1 MARPATNFRCTECGW
16 TSIKWVGRCGE
27 CQSWGTVIDDA
38 ENASPARAVVPIRVS
53 AARAAKPITE
63 IGSSDE
69 VTHWPSGIAEFDRVL
84 GGGIVPGAAILLSG
98 EPGVGKSTLLLEVAA
113 RAAAR
118 GMRVLYVSAE
128 ESVSQVRM
136 RAARTGALQETLFL
150 AAEVDLAVILGQI
163 EQVDP
168 QLVIVDSVQTV
179 ASSASEGL
187 AGGPSQVREVAS
199 TLIRVAKD
207 RNLPILIVGHVTKD
221 GSIAGP
227 RLLEHLVDVV
237 LQFEGDRQTALR
249 FVRSQKNRFGPTD
262 EVGCFE
268 MTGDG
273 IAEVADPS
281 GLFLSRSRQPVS
293 GTCVTIAVEGRR
305 ALPVEVQALIV
316 ATSAP
321 MPRRI
326 VNGVDSSRV
335 AMLLAVLE
343 RRAKI
348 PLSNSDVYVSTV
360 GGIRVIEPGAD
371 LAIALAIAS
380 ASRDIALPATLAAI
394 GEISLAGEVRSAAAS
409 KQRHG
414 GSQASRLHKYRGCP
428 IRDDRERAEVR
439 LRGAHAPRGRPAGV
453 LAPNSGR
460 ALARRPLDRA
470 SRYRRPSPNQVRR
483 HVGSTATRAATP
495 AP

>member
-1 MARPATNFRCTECGW
+1 MARTAPNFRCTECGW

-27 CQSWGTVIDDA
+27 CQSWGTVVDDA
-38 ENASPARAVVPIRVS
+38 ENAPSPRAVIPIRVS

-63 IGSSDE
+63 IGSNDD
-69 VTHWPSGIAEFDRVL
+69 VTHWPSGIVEFDRVL

-98 EPGVGKSTLLLEVAA
+98 EPGVGKSTLLLEVAS

-128 ESVSQVRM
+128 ESVNQVRM
-136 RAARTGALQETLFL
+136 RAARTGALQPTLYL

-179 ASSASEGL
+179 ASSASDGL
-187 AGGPSQVREVAS
+187 AGGPAQVREVAS
-199 TLIRVAKD
+199 TLIRVSKD
-207 RNLPILIVGHVTKD
+207 RNLPVLLVGHVTKD
-221 GSIAGP
+221 GTIAGP

-281 GLFLSRSRQPVS
+281 GLFLSRTRQTVS

-316 ATSAP
+316 KSSAP
-321 MPRRI
+321 MPRRV

-343 RRAKI
+343 RRSNMQ
-348 PLSNSDVYVSTV
+348 LSTFDVYVSTV
-360 GGIRVIEPGAD
+360 GGIRVTEPGAD

-380 ASRDIALPATLAAI
+380 AFKNKALPATMAAI
-394 GEISLAGEVRSAAAS
+394 GEISLAGEIRPAS
-409 KQRHG
+409 STKQRIAEAKRLGFSTVLDAQTEHLHEALKLAF
-414 GSQASRLHKYRGCP
+414 AS
-428 IRDDRERAEVR
+428 
-439 LRGAHAPRGRPAGV
+439 
-453 LAPNSGR
+453 
-460 ALARRPLDRA
+460 
-470 SRYRRPSPNQVRR
+470 
-483 HVGSTATRAATP
+483 ATP
-495 AP
+495 DPVDVPDF